1 MGKSCLFEDVEL
13 NDLDGRTGSFLTNE
27 QNMPQWILEIDALHR
42 QMGDDIVWSFK
53 PEQSKLLAQLKMKN
67 QKSAKKQGNMSISF
81 YISTLRIL
89 FQGHDTADW
98 LKNNFQELK
107 ANVQKTQESLSIQD
121 VIQQLAT
128 KPVIRSDTNPIDK
141 SIEEELIP
149 NNQQKNQDELILSQ
163 PVISPISSPV
173 KRRSLP
179 GTPTTNPNL
188 NQTLKIAIEKL
199 VKENADLKTYIHD
212 VEDKTRKLESESS
225 KREAEVRQ
233 LSQTVEHL
241 TKKLEKLESQNNS
254 STDSC
259 SSSEEL
265 AFARQYEELKSIC
278 TNMKADVTELFTGSR
293 YAQEQLDEKKTNI
306 DSLSEI
312 LKDLQ
317 ENIQT
322 TNLQVKDLET
332 TTNDIQ
338 SQVFEG
344 QEVIWKKQTDAPAK
358 PQQEKHMKPQ
368 GNANT
373 NKMRRFYG
381 ETQITSFISTEIQ
394 TQRDW
399 TRKNSEQTSI
409 LYLVQR

>member
-1 MGKSCLFEDVEL
+1 
-13 NDLDGRTGSFLTNE
+13 
-27 QNMPQWILEIDALHR
+27 
-42 QMGDDIVWSFK
+42 
-53 PEQSKLLAQLKMKN
+53 
-67 QKSAKKQGNMSISF
+67 
-81 YISTLRIL
+81 
-89 FQGHDTADW
+89 
-98 LKNNFQELK
+98 
-107 ANVQKTQESLSIQD
+107 
-121 VIQQLAT
+121 
-128 KPVIRSDTNPIDK
+128 
-141 SIEEELIP
+141 
-149 NNQQKNQDELILSQ
+149 
-163 PVISPISSPV
+163 
-173 KRRSLP
+173 
-179 GTPTTNPNL
+179 
-188 NQTLKIAIEKL
+188 
-199 VKENADLKTYIHD
+199 
-212 VEDKTRKLESESS
+212 
-225 KREAEVRQ
+225 
-233 LSQTVEHL
+233 
-241 TKKLEKLESQNNS
+241 
-254 STDSC
+254 
-259 SSSEEL
+259 
-265 AFARQYEELKSIC
+265 
-278 TNMKADVTELFTGSR
+278 MKADVTELFTRSR

-358 PQQEKHMKPQ
+358 PQQEKHMQPQ